1 LHGGQVEVFSDGKD
15 CGSTFTVRLPLS
27 IAARQSVTTTPD
39 QPGVLVCP
47 PELEG
52 VRVLIVD
59 DEADAR
65 ELLEALFVECKALV
79 VTAAA
84 AEEGLVRLREFKPDV
99 LISDIGMPEQDG
111 YVFISKVRSL
121 PASLGGR
128 TPAIALTAY
137 ARTEDRA
144 RVLLSGFQSHVAK
157 PVEPLEILAL
167 AASLV
172 SMRRGPD

>member
-1 LHGGQVEVFSDGKD
+1 MS
-15 CGSTFTVRLPLS
+15 
-27 IAARQSVTTTPD
+27 A
-39 QPGVLVCP
+39 CP

-79 VTAAA
+79 VTAAS
-84 AEEGLVRLREFKPDV
+84 AEEGLVRLQEFRPDV

-111 YVFISKVRSL
+111 YAFIAKARSL
-121 PASLGGR
+121 PANLGGR

-137 ARTEDRA
+137 ARAEDRA
-144 RVLLSGFQSHVAK
+144 RVLLSGFQSHLAK

-172 SMRRGPD
+172 SMRRPN